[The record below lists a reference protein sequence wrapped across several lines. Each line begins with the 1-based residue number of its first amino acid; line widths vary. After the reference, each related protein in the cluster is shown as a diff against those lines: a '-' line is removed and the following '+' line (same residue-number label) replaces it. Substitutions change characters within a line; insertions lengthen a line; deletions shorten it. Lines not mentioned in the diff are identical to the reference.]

1 MQRGYALE
9 CNQEGDD
16 GDLLEVTEIIFE
28 DLTIH

>member
-9 CNQEGDD
+9 CNQD